1 MIYQF
6 EDFELDTDQLELRHK
21 GIARAIEPQ
30 VFALLEL
37 LISNH
42 HRIVSKEDLHQISG
56 RGGSYR
62 NLWSIAGS
70 APPDLF
76 LTMMAAHNA

>member
-42 HRIVSKEDLHQISG
+42 HRIVSKEDLHQNIWKGRIVSELSLIHISEPT
-56 RGGSYR
+56 RPY
-62 NLWSIAGS
+62 
-70 APPDLF
+70 
-76 LTMMAAHNA
+76 